1 MLIFKKSSIN
11 ICNKFPKFVPTKKL
25 KSMFRLKLKPVFA
38 ALLIAMTATS
48 TVSAQDDLINKVKA
62 NQSANS
68 KDHFV
73 FTDVINL
80 ENTSVKDQGSSGTC
94 WSYSGN
100 SFIESEMIRMGK
112 KPVELAQIFTAR
124 NAYIEKG
131 KMYVKMHGAVT
142 LGEGGAFHDVMN
154 MYKKY
159 GTVPRSVYTGLQ
171 EGQSRNNFS
180 EMSKMAESV
189 LGSVIKNDKLSD
201 NWLKAYTAVIDTYLG
216 EAPTEFMYE
225 GKKYTPK
232 TFADQVVG
240 VNADDY
246 IEISSLKEYPYY
258 TKFTLLVPDNWS
270 FDQVYN
276 VKMDELVE
284 TVDNALKNGYTVA
297 WAGDVSEKGFSW
309 KNGVAYVP
317 EVDFTQMTAEQKADM
332 FNGPKPEKQVTE
344 EQRQKAF
351 DNYETTDDHGMH
363 ITGIAKD
370 QNGKAYYIV
379 KNSWGLSNDYHGY
392 MYMTKEFMKY
402 KATAIMLHKN
412 AVPKAIAQKLSI

>member
-1 MLIFKKSSIN
+1 MYKNQLKAIVAA
-11 ICNKFPKFVPTKKL
+11 FVL
-25 KSMFRLKLKPVFA
+25 AFSFSNH
-38 ALLIAMTATS
+38 AT
-48 TVSAQDDLINKVKA
+48 AQDDLINKVKA

-68 KDHFV
+68 KESFQ

-112 KPVELAQIFTAR
+112 KPVELSQIFTAR

-131 KMYVKMHGAVT
+131 KMYVKMHGNVE

-171 EGQSRNNFS
+171 EGQTRNNFS
-180 EMSKMAESV
+180 EMSKMMESV
-189 LGSVIKNDKLSD
+189 LSSVIKNDKLSE

-216 EAPTEFMYE
+216 EVPKEFVYE

-240 VNADDY
+240 INPDDY
-246 IEISSLKEYPYY
+246 VEVSSFMEYPYY
-258 TKFTLLVPDNWS
+258 EKFTLLVPDNWA
-270 FDQVYN
+270 FDQVWN

-284 TVDNALKNGYTVA
+284 IVDHALKNGYTVA
-297 WAGDVSEKGFSW
+297 WGGDVSEKGFSW

-317 EVDFTQMTAEQKADM
+317 EIDYSQMTAEQRADM
-332 FNGPKPEKQVTE
+332 FNGPKPEKRVTE
-344 EQRQKAF
+344 VDRQKAF

-363 ITGIAKD
+363 IVGIAKD
-370 QNGKAYYIV
+370 QNGKEYYIV
-379 KNSWGLSNDYHGY
+379 KNSWGLSNDYQGY

-402 KATAIMLHKN
+402 KATDIMVHKN
-412 AVPKAIAQKLSI
+412 ALPSHIAKKLKL

>member
-1 MLIFKKSSIN
+1 MRLIIINKKDIMFK
-11 ICNKFPKFVPTKKL
+11 
-25 KSMFRLKLKPVFA
+25 LKLKPILA
-38 ALLIAMTATS
+38 AVIIALG
-48 TVSAQDDLINKVKA
+48 VSGNALAQDNLVNALKS
-62 NQSANS
+62 NQSAKS
-68 KDHFV
+68 KESFK

-80 ENTSVKDQGSSGTC
+80 ENTSIKDQGSSGTC

-112 KPVELAQIFTAR
+112 KPIELSQIFTAR

-159 GTVPRSVYTGLQ
+159 GTVPQSVYTGLQ
-171 EGQSRNNFS
+171 EGQTRNNFS
-180 EMSKMAESV
+180 EMSKMNESL
-189 LGSVIKNDKLSD
+189 LGSIVKNDKLSD
-201 NWLKAYTAVIDTYLG
+201 KWVSAYTSVIDTYLG

-240 VNADDY
+240 VKAEDY
-246 IEISSLKEYPYY
+246 VEISSLKEYPYY
-258 TKFTLLVPDNWS
+258 SKFVLLVPDNWS

-284 TVDNALKNGYTVA
+284 TVDSALKNGYTVA

-317 EVDFTQMTAEQKADM
+317 EIDFTQMTAEQKADM
-332 FNGPKPEKQVTE
+332 FNGPKAEKKVTE
-344 EQRQKAF
+344 DERQKAF

-370 QNGKAYYIV
+370 QNGKEYYII
-379 KNSWGLSNDYHGY
+379 KNSWGLSNDYKGY

-412 AVPKAIAQKLSI
+412 AVPKAISKKLAL

>member
-1 MLIFKKSSIN
+1 
-11 ICNKFPKFVPTKKL
+11 
-25 KSMFRLKLKPVFA
+25 MFRLKLKPLFA
-38 ALLIAMTATS
+38 AVLIALAATS
-48 TVSAQDDLINKVKA
+48 NVSAQDDLMNKVKA

-68 KDHFV
+68 KAHFT

-112 KPVELAQIFTAR
+112 KPIELSQIFTAR
-124 NAYIEKG
+124 NAYVEKG

-159 GTVPRSVYTGLQ
+159 GTVPRSAYTGLQ
-171 EGQSRNNFS
+171 EGQTRNNFS
-180 EMSKMAESV
+180 EMSKMSESV
-189 LGSVIKNDKLSD
+189 LASVIKNDKLSE
-201 NWLKAYTAVIDTYLG
+201 NWLKAYTSVIDTYLG

-240 VNADDY
+240 VKAEDY
-246 IEISSLKEYPYY
+246 VEISSLKEYPYY

-309 KNGVAYVP
+309 KNGVAFVP
-317 EVDFTQMTAEQKADM
+317 EIDFAQMTTEQKADM
-332 FNGPKPEKQVTE
+332 FNGPKAEKKVTE
-344 EQRQKAF
+344 DERQKAF

-370 QNGKAYYIV
+370 QNGKEYYIV
-379 KNSWGLSNDYHGY
+379 KNSWGLTNDYKGY

-402 KATAIMLHKN
+402 KATGIMLHKT
-412 AVPKAIAQKLSI
+412 AVPKTIAKKLAI

>member
-1 MLIFKKSSIN
+1 
-11 ICNKFPKFVPTKKL
+11 
-25 KSMFRLKLKPVFA
+25 MFRLKLKPLFA
-38 ALLIAMTATS
+38 AVLIALAATS
-48 TVSAQDDLINKVKA
+48 NVSAQDDLMNKVKA

-68 KDHFV
+68 KDHFT

-124 NAYIEKG
+124 NAYVEKG

-159 GTVPRSVYTGLQ
+159 GTVPRSAYTGLQ
-171 EGQSRNNFS
+171 EGQIRNNFS
-180 EMSKMAESV
+180 EMSKMSESV
-189 LGSVIKNDKLSD
+189 LASVIKNDKLSG
-201 NWLKAYTAVIDTYLG
+201 NWLKAYTSVIDTYLG
-216 EAPTEFMYE
+216 EAPTEFTYE

-240 VNADDY
+240 VKAEDY
-246 IEISSLKEYPYY
+246 VEISSLKEYPYY
-258 TKFTLLVPDNWS
+258 SKFVLLVPDNWS
-270 FDQVYN
+270 FDLVYN

-309 KNGVAYVP
+309 KNGVAFVP
-317 EVDFTQMTAEQKADM
+317 EIDFAQMTTEQKAEM
-332 FNGPKPEKQVTE
+332 FNGPKAEKKVTE
-344 EQRQKAF
+344 DERQKAF

-370 QNGKAYYIV
+370 QNGKEYYIV
-379 KNSWGLSNDYHGY
+379 KNSWGLSNDYKGY

-402 KATAIMLHKN
+402 KATGIMLHKN
-412 AVPKAIAQKLSI
+412 AVPKAIAKKLAI

>member
-1 MLIFKKSSIN
+1 MRLITINKLNIMFK
-11 ICNKFPKFVPTKKL
+11 
-25 KSMFRLKLKPVFA
+25 LKLKPILA
-38 ALLIAMTATS
+38 AVIIALG
-48 TVSAQDDLINKVKA
+48 VSGNALAQDNLVNALKS

-68 KDHFV
+68 KESFK

-80 ENTSVKDQGSSGTC
+80 ENTSIKDQGSSGTC

-112 KPVELAQIFTAR
+112 KPIELSQIFTAR

-159 GTVPRSVYTGLQ
+159 GTVPREVYTGLND
-171 EGQSRNNFS
+171 GATRNNFS
-180 EMSKMAESV
+180 EMSSMSEAV
-189 LGSVIKNDKLSD
+189 LGSVIKNKKLTS
-201 NWLKAYTAVIDTYLG
+201 NWEKAHTALIDTYLG
-216 EAPTEFMYE
+216 EAPTEFTYE

-232 TFADQVVG
+232 SFADKFVG
-240 VNADDY
+240 INPDDY
-246 IEISSLKEYPYY
+246 VEISSLKEYPYY
-258 TKFTLLVPDNWS
+258 SSFVLLVPDNWS
-270 FDQVYN
+270 FDLVWN

-284 TVDNALKNGYTVA
+284 IVDHALANGYTVA

-317 EVDFTQMTAEQKADM
+317 EIDFENMTADQKLNI
-332 FNGPKPEKQVTE
+332 FNGPQPEKKVTE
-344 EQRQKAF
+344 DQRQLAF

-363 ITGIAKD
+363 IVGTAKD
-370 QNGKAYYIV
+370 QNGKDYYIV
-379 KNSWGLSNDYHGY
+379 KNSWGVTNDHQGY
-392 MYMTKEFMKY
+392 LYMTKEYMKY
-402 KATAIMLHKN
+402 KATDIMIHKN
-412 AVPKAIAQKLSI
+412 AVPKAISKKLGF

>member
-1 MLIFKKSSIN
+1 
-11 ICNKFPKFVPTKKL
+11 
-25 KSMFRLKLKPVFA
+25 MFRLKLKPVVA
-38 ALLIAMTATS
+38 ALFVALMATS
-48 TVSAQDDLINKVKA
+48 NVSAQDDLINKVKA

-68 KDHFV
+68 KEAFK

-80 ENTSVKDQGSSGTC
+80 ENTSIKDQGSSGTC

-112 KPVELAQIFTAR
+112 KPIELSQIFTAR

-159 GTVPRSVYTGLQ
+159 GTVPQSVYTGLQ
-171 EGQSRNNFS
+171 EGQTRNNFS
-180 EMSKMAESV
+180 EMSKMNESL
-189 LGSVIKNDKLSD
+189 LGSIVKNDKLSD
-201 NWLKAYTAVIDTYLG
+201 KWVSAYTSVIDTYLG

-240 VNADDY
+240 VKAEDY
-246 IEISSLKEYPYY
+246 VEISSLKEYPYY
-258 TKFTLLVPDNWS
+258 SKFVLLVPDNWS

-284 TVDNALKNGYTVA
+284 TVDSALKNGYTVA

-332 FNGPKPEKQVTE
+332 FNGPKAEKKVTE
-344 EQRQKAF
+344 DERQKAF

-370 QNGKAYYIV
+370 QNGKEYYIV
-379 KNSWGLSNDYHGY
+379 KNSWGLSNDYKGY

-412 AVPKAIAQKLSI
+412 AVPKAISKKLAL

>member
-1 MLIFKKSSIN
+1 
-11 ICNKFPKFVPTKKL
+11 
-25 KSMFRLKLKPVFA
+25 MFRLKLKPLFA
-38 ALLIAMTATS
+38 AVLIALAATS
-48 TVSAQDDLINKVKA
+48 NVSAQDDLMNKVKA

-68 KDHFV
+68 KDHFT

-80 ENTSVKDQGSSGTC
+80 ENTSIKDQGSSGTC

-124 NAYIEKG
+124 NAYVEKG

-159 GTVPRSVYTGLQ
+159 GTVPRSVYSGLQ
-171 EGQSRNNFS
+171 EGQTRNNFS
-180 EMSKMAESV
+180 EMSKMSESV
-189 LGSVIKNDKLSD
+189 LASVIKNDKLSE
-201 NWLKAYTAVIDTYLG
+201 NWVKAYTSVIDTYLG
-216 EAPTEFMYE
+216 EAPTEFTYE

-240 VNADDY
+240 VKAEDY
-246 IEISSLKEYPYY
+246 VEISSLKEYPYY

-309 KNGVAYVP
+309 KNGVAFVP
-317 EVDFTQMTAEQKADM
+317 EIDFAQMTTEQKAEM
-332 FNGPKPEKQVTE
+332 FNGPKAEKKVTE
-344 EQRQKAF
+344 DDRQKAF

-363 ITGIAKD
+363 ITGVAKD
-370 QNGKAYYIV
+370 QNGKEYYIV
-379 KNSWGLSNDYHGY
+379 KNSWGLSNDYKGY

-402 KATAIMLHKN
+402 KATGIMLHKN
-412 AVPKAIAQKLSI
+412 AVPKAIAKKLAI

>member
-1 MLIFKKSSIN
+1 
-11 ICNKFPKFVPTKKL
+11 
-25 KSMFRLKLKPVFA
+25 MFRLKLKPLFA
-38 ALLIAMTATS
+38 AVLIALAATS
-48 TVSAQDDLINKVKA
+48 NVSAQDDLMNKVKA

-68 KDHFV
+68 KDHFT

-80 ENTSVKDQGSSGTC
+80 ENTSIKDQGSSGTC

-124 NAYIEKG
+124 NAYVEKG

-159 GTVPRSVYTGLQ
+159 GTVPRSAYTGLQ
-171 EGQSRNNFS
+171 EGQTRNNFS
-180 EMSKMAESV
+180 EMSKMSESV
-189 LGSVIKNDKLSD
+189 LASVIKNDKLSE
-201 NWLKAYTAVIDTYLG
+201 NWVKAYTSVIDTYLG
-216 EAPTEFMYE
+216 EAPTEFTYE

-240 VNADDY
+240 VKAEDY
-246 IEISSLKEYPYY
+246 VEISSLKEYPYY

-309 KNGVAYVP
+309 KNGVAFVP
-317 EVDFTQMTAEQKADM
+317 EIDFAQMTTEQKAEM
-332 FNGPKPEKQVTE
+332 FNGPKAEKKVTE
-344 EQRQKAF
+344 DDRQKAF

-363 ITGIAKD
+363 ITGVAKD
-370 QNGKAYYIV
+370 QNGKEYYIV
-379 KNSWGLSNDYHGY
+379 KNSWGLSNDYKGY

-402 KATAIMLHKN
+402 KATGIMLHKN
-412 AVPKAIAQKLSI
+412 AVPKAIAKKLAI

>member
-1 MLIFKKSSIN
+1 MLSLVLSLGAI
-11 ICNKFPKFVPTKKL
+11 
-25 KSMFRLKLKPVFA
+25 
-38 ALLIAMTATS
+38 TS
-48 TVSAQDDLINKVKA
+48 AVAQDDLINKVKA

-68 KDHFV
+68 KESFT

-80 ENTSVKDQGSSGTC
+80 ENTSIKDQGSSGTC

-131 KMYVKMHGAVT
+131 KMYVRMHGAVT

-159 GTVPRSVYTGLQ
+159 GTVPRSAYTGLQ
-171 EGQSRNNFS
+171 EGQTRNNFS
-180 EMSKMAESV
+180 EMSSMLEAV
-189 LGSVIKNDKLSD
+189 LGSVIKNKKLSD
-201 NWLKAYTAVIDTYLG
+201 NWEKAYTSIIDTYLG
-216 EAPTEFMYE
+216 EAPAEFVYE

-232 TFADQVVG
+232 TFAKEVVG
-240 VNADDY
+240 LNPEDY
-246 IEISSLKEYPYY
+246 VEISSLKEYPYY

-276 VKMDELVE
+276 VRMNELVE
-284 TVDNALKNGYTVA
+284 IVDNALKNGYTVA

-309 KNGVAYVP
+309 KNGIAYVP
-317 EVDFTQMTAEQKADM
+317 ETDFEKMTADEKSNM
-332 FNGPKPEKQVTE
+332 FNGPKPEKHTTE
-344 EQRQKAF
+344 DERQKAF

-363 ITGIAKD
+363 IVGVAKD
-370 QNGKAYYIV
+370 QNGKEYYIV
-379 KNSWGLSNDYHGY
+379 KNSWGMSNDYQGY
-392 MYMTKEFMKY
+392 MYMTKEFMKF

-412 AVPKAIAQKLSI
+412 AVPKNIAKKLSI

>member
-1 MLIFKKSSIN
+1 
-11 ICNKFPKFVPTKKL
+11 
-25 KSMFRLKLKPVFA
+25 MFRLKLKPLFA
-38 ALLIAMTATS
+38 AVLIALAATS
-48 TVSAQDDLINKVKA
+48 NVSAQDDLMNKVKA

-68 KDHFV
+68 KDHFT

-124 NAYIEKG
+124 NAYVEKG

-159 GTVPRSVYTGLQ
+159 GTVPRSAYTGLQ
-171 EGQSRNNFS
+171 EGQTRNNFS
-180 EMSKMAESV
+180 EMSKMSESV
-189 LGSVIKNDKLSD
+189 LASVIKNDKLSE
-201 NWLKAYTAVIDTYLG
+201 NWVKAYTSVIDTYLG
-216 EAPTEFMYE
+216 EAPTEFTYE

-240 VNADDY
+240 VKAEDY
-246 IEISSLKEYPYY
+246 VEISSLKEYPYY

-309 KNGVAYVP
+309 KNGVAFVP
-317 EVDFTQMTAEQKADM
+317 EIDFAQMTAEQKAEM
-332 FNGPKPEKQVTE
+332 FNGPKAEKKVTE
-344 EQRQKAF
+344 DERQKAF
-351 DNYETTDDHGMH
+351 DNYETTVDHGMH
-363 ITGIAKD
+363 IADVAKD
-370 QNGKAYYIV
+370 QNGKEYYIV
-379 KNSWGLSNDYHGY
+379 KNSWGLSNDYKGY

-412 AVPKAIAQKLSI
+412 AVPKAIAKKLEI

>member
-1 MLIFKKSSIN
+1 
-11 ICNKFPKFVPTKKL
+11 
-25 KSMFRLKLKPVFA
+25 MFRLKLKPVFA
-38 ALLIAMTATS
+38 ALLIALAATS
-48 TVSAQDDLINKVKA
+48 NVSAQDDLMNKVKA

-68 KDHFV
+68 KDHFT
-73 FTDVINL
+73 FTDVVNL

-171 EGQSRNNFS
+171 EGQTRNNFS
-180 EMSKMAESV
+180 EMSKMSESV
-189 LGSVIKNDKLSD
+189 LASVIKNDKLSE
-201 NWLKAYTAVIDTYLG
+201 NWLKAYTSVIDTYLG

-240 VNADDY
+240 LKAEDY
-246 IEISSLKEYPYY
+246 VEISSLKEYPYY

-309 KNGVAYVP
+309 KNGVAFVP
-317 EVDFTQMTAEQKADM
+317 EIDFAQMTTEQKAEM
-332 FNGPKPEKQVTE
+332 FNGPKAEKKVTE
-344 EQRQKAF
+344 DDRQKAF

-370 QNGKAYYIV
+370 QNGKEYYIV
-379 KNSWGLSNDYHGY
+379 KNSWGLSNDYKGY
-392 MYMTKEFMKY
+392 LYMTKEFMKY
-402 KATAIMLHKN
+402 KATAIMVHKN
-412 AVPKAIAQKLSI
+412 AVPKTIAKKLAI

>member
-1 MLIFKKSSIN
+1 
-11 ICNKFPKFVPTKKL
+11 
-25 KSMFRLKLKPVFA
+25 MFRLKLKPLFA
-38 ALLIAMTATS
+38 AVLIALAATS
-48 TVSAQDDLINKVKA
+48 NVSAQDDLMNKVKA

-68 KDHFV
+68 KDHFT

-124 NAYIEKG
+124 NAYVEKG

-159 GTVPRSVYTGLQ
+159 GTVPRSAYTGLQ
-171 EGQSRNNFS
+171 EGQTRNNFS
-180 EMSKMAESV
+180 EMSKMSESV
-189 LGSVIKNDKLSD
+189 LASVIKNDKLSE
-201 NWLKAYTAVIDTYLG
+201 NWVKAYTSVIDTYLG
-216 EAPTEFMYE
+216 EAPTEFTYE

-240 VNADDY
+240 VKAEDY
-246 IEISSLKEYPYY
+246 VEISSLKEYPYY

-309 KNGVAYVP
+309 KNGVAFVP
-317 EVDFTQMTAEQKADM
+317 EIDFAQMTAEQKAEM
-332 FNGPKPEKQVTE
+332 FNGPKAEKKVTE
-344 EQRQKAF
+344 DERQKAF

-363 ITGIAKD
+363 ITGVAKD
-370 QNGKAYYIV
+370 QNGKEYYIV
-379 KNSWGLSNDYHGY
+379 KNSWGLSNDYKGY

-412 AVPKAIAQKLSI
+412 AVPKAVAKKLEI

>member
-1 MLIFKKSSIN
+1 
-11 ICNKFPKFVPTKKL
+11 
-25 KSMFRLKLKPVFA
+25 MFRLKLKPLFA
-38 ALLIAMTATS
+38 AVLIALAATS
-48 TVSAQDDLINKVKA
+48 NVSAQDDLMNKVKA

-68 KDHFV
+68 KDHFT

-80 ENTSVKDQGSSGTC
+80 ENTSIKDQGSSGTC

-124 NAYIEKG
+124 NAYVEKG

-159 GTVPRSVYTGLQ
+159 GTVPRSVYSGLQ
-171 EGQSRNNFS
+171 EGQTRNNFS
-180 EMSKMAESV
+180 EMSKMSESV
-189 LGSVIKNDKLSD
+189 LASVIKNDKLSE
-201 NWLKAYTAVIDTYLG
+201 NWVKAYTSVIDTYLG
-216 EAPTEFMYE
+216 EAPTEFTYE
-225 GKKYTPK
+225 GKKHTPK

-240 VNADDY
+240 VKAEDY
-246 IEISSLKEYPYY
+246 VEISSLKEYPYY

-309 KNGVAYVP
+309 KNGVAFVP
-317 EVDFTQMTAEQKADM
+317 EIDFIQMTTEQKAEM
-332 FNGPKPEKQVTE
+332 FNGPKAEKKVTE
-344 EQRQKAF
+344 DDRQKAF

-363 ITGIAKD
+363 ITGVAKD
-370 QNGKAYYIV
+370 QNGKEYYIV
-379 KNSWGLSNDYHGY
+379 KNSWGLSNDYKGY

-402 KATAIMLHKN
+402 KATGIMLHKN
-412 AVPKAIAQKLSI
+412 AVPKAIAKKLAI

>member
-1 MLIFKKSSIN
+1 
-11 ICNKFPKFVPTKKL
+11 
-25 KSMFRLKLKPVFA
+25 MFRIKLKPFFA
-38 ALLIAMTATS
+38 AVLIALAATS
-48 TVSAQDDLINKVKA
+48 SVSAQDDLMNKVKA

-68 KDHFV
+68 KDHFT

-159 GTVPRSVYTGLQ
+159 GTVPRSAYTGLQ
-171 EGQSRNNFS
+171 EGQTRNNFS
-180 EMSKMAESV
+180 EMSKMSESV
-189 LGSVIKNDKLSD
+189 LASVIKNDKLSE
-201 NWLKAYTAVIDTYLG
+201 NWLKAYTSVIDTYLG

-240 VNADDY
+240 VKAEDY
-246 IEISSLKEYPYY
+246 VEISSLKEYPYY

-309 KNGVAYVP
+309 KNGVAFVP
-317 EVDFTQMTAEQKADM
+317 EIDFAQMTTEQKAEM
-332 FNGPKPEKQVTE
+332 FNGPKAEKKVTE
-344 EQRQKAF
+344 DDRQKAF

-370 QNGKAYYIV
+370 QNGKEYYIV
-379 KNSWGLSNDYHGY
+379 KNSWGLSNDYKGY
-392 MYMTKEFMKY
+392 LYMTKEFMKY
-402 KATAIMLHKN
+402 KATAIMVHKN
-412 AVPKAIAQKLSI
+412 AVPKAIAKKLAI

>member
-1 MLIFKKSSIN
+1 
-11 ICNKFPKFVPTKKL
+11 
-25 KSMFRLKLKPVFA
+25 MFRLKLKPFVA
-38 ALLIAMTATS
+38 AAIIAVASMTTA
-48 TVSAQDDLINKVKA
+48 SAQDDLINKVSA
-62 NQSANS
+62 NQSENS
-68 KDHFV
+68 KDHFT

-80 ENTSVKDQGSSGTC
+80 ENTSIKDQGSSGTC

-171 EGQSRNNFS
+171 EGQTRNNFS
-180 EMSKMAESV
+180 EMSAMMESV
-189 LGSVIKNDKLSD
+189 LSSVIKNKKLSD
-201 NWLKAYTAVIDTYLG
+201 NWEKAYTAVIDTYLG
-216 EAPTEFMYE
+216 EAPTEFTYE

-232 TFADQVVG
+232 SFADEVVG
-240 VNADDY
+240 INPDDY
-246 IEISSLKEYPYY
+246 VELSSFQEYPWYS
-258 TKFTLLVPDNWS
+258 KFTLLVPDNWA

-284 TVDNALKNGYTVA
+284 VVDNALKNGYTVA
-297 WAGDVSEKGFSW
+297 WGGDVSERGFSW
-309 KNGVAYVP
+309 RNGVAYVP
-317 EVDFTQMTAEQKADM
+317 EIDFEQMTAAQRAEM
-332 FNGPKPEKQVTE
+332 FNGPKPEKKLTDAD
-344 EQRQKAF
+344 RQKAF

-363 ITGIAKD
+363 IVGIAKD
-370 QNGKAYYIV
+370 QNGKEYYIV
-379 KNSWGLSNDYHGY
+379 KNSWGLSNDYQGY
-392 MYMTKEFMKY
+392 LYMSKDFMKY
-402 KATAIMLHKN
+402 KATDIMLHKD
-412 AVPKAIAQKLSI
+412 ALPKTIAKKLGV